1 VKNLKYIPTWKII
14 EILNEPYTRGVNGKD
29 YEPVREE
36 LEAILW
42 KRQTR
47 NFEKNIEKEIE
58 EYYEL

>member
-1 VKNLKYIPTWKII
+1 MKNLKYIPTWKII
-14 EILNEPYTRGVNGKD
+14 DILDEPYTRGVNGKD

-58 EYYEL
+58 EYYQ